1 MCGIA
6 GIINFKATA
15 IPMATIQQ
23 FTDSM
28 VHRGPDSGDY
38 VLLHNETVALGHR
51 RLSILDL
58 SAAGCQPMQYAD
70 GRYTMVYNGE
80 VFNFLELRV
89 ELEKA
94 GYGFRTNTDTEVILA
109 AYDHWGKD
117 CLYHFN
123 GMWAIGIWDDV
134 EKEFWLAR
142 DRFGIKPLYFSHQE
156 NEQFTFASETNAF
169 QYLEGFERRFN
180 EKYVSLSLQDPY
192 SLEGFG
198 KTIFDQIDSLL
209 PGHWISIKG
218 HQITTKKWW
227 QTADHLQK
235 VPAAYEAQVEQFKN
249 LFADA
254 CKLRLRSDV
263 PIGTALSGG
272 LDSSAVYCMLHH
284 LKNQDFITD
293 RLPAQWQKAFS
304 AIFPGTEQDEQAYA
318 QQVVDFV
325 GGEVSWIEQS
335 PYSLADKIISSTRE
349 LDVIYNTPLFIGSD
363 IYGGMKQRG
372 VTVSMDGH
380 GVDEM
385 LYGYGFAVKK
395 LADETAYKDVTLAEN
410 YWQVYEE
417 MYAERPI
424 KPAHFEEQLLVQ
436 SKLKWKIKKD
446 LKKIAGRTVV
456 PSFNEAILYNQFHLS
471 MLPTILRNFDKM
483 AMQHSI
489 EIRMPFM
496 DWRLVTFVFSLPDS
510 SKVGNGYTKRI
521 LRDAMKGLMPE
532 PVRIRKLKTGL
543 NAPMQSWFAHE
554 LKPFVL
560 DYVNSVSFQQSNLWD
575 GKHWAKLAE
584 DRSSKNTWTFNEA
597 LAFWPLLNASLLMH

>member
-6 GIINFKATA
+6 GIINFKAQA

-23 FTDSM
+23 FTDAM

-38 VLLHNETVALGHR
+38 ALLENETVALGHR

-70 GRYTMVYNGE
+70 GRYAMVYNGE
-80 VFNFLELRV
+80 VFNFLELRE

-94 GYGFRTNTDTEVILA
+94 GYVFRTKTDTEVILA
-109 AYDHWGKD
+109 AYDCWGKD

-123 GMWAIGIWDDV
+123 GMWAIGIWDSV
-134 EKEFWLAR
+134 EKELWLAR
-142 DRFGIKPLYFSHQE
+142 DRFGIKPLYFSHQV
-156 NEQFTFASETNAF
+156 NQQFAFASETNAF
-169 QYLEGFERRFN
+169 QFLEGFNRTFN
-180 EKYVSLSLQDPY
+180 EKHISLSLQDPY

-198 KTIFDQIDSLL
+198 KTIFDQIESLL

-218 HQITTKKWW
+218 NEFDLRKWW
-227 QTADHLQK
+227 QTSDHLQE
-235 VPAAYEAQVEQFKN
+235 VPAAYEAQVEQFKE

-272 LDSSAVYCMLHH
+272 LDSSAVYCMLQH
-284 LKNQDFITD
+284 LKKQNFITD

-304 AIFPGTEQDEQAYA
+304 AIFPGTEQDEQAFA

-335 PYSLADKIISSTRE
+335 THSLADKIISSAKQ
-349 LDVIYNTPLFIGSD
+349 LDLIYNTPLFIGSD
-363 IYGGMKQRG
+363 IYGGMKERG
-372 VTVSMDGH
+372 ITVSMDGH

-395 LADETAYKDVTLAEN
+395 LADETAYKDVMLAEN

-417 MYAERPI
+417 MYAERPV
-424 KPAHFEEQLLVQ
+424 KPVHFGEQQMVQ
-436 SKLKWKIKKD
+436 SSWQWKIKKD
-446 LKKIAGRTVV
+446 LKKMAGRSAV
-456 PSFNEAILYNQFHLS
+456 PAFDEAILYNQFHLS

-521 LRDAMKGLMPE
+521 LRDAMKGIMPE
-532 PVRIRKLKTGL
+532 SVRLRKLKTGL
-543 NAPMQSWFAHE
+543 NAPMQSWFANE
-554 LKPFVL
+554 LRTFVL
-560 DYVNSVSFQQSNLWD
+560 DHVHSTAFQQSNLWD
-575 GKHWAKLAE
+575 GKYWAKIAE
-584 DRSSKNTWTFNEA
+584 DRSTHNTWTFNEA
-597 LAFWPLLNASLLMH
+597 LAFWPLLNANLLMN